1 MTKQDVLDFYGGTV
15 RAAKALG
22 RTKGAVS
29 QWSEDLPL
37 NLQFEIEGRTR
48 GKLKADLAKNT
59 PRATSAASVPQP

>member
-29 QWSEDLPL
+29 QWSDDLPL
-37 NLQFEIEGRTR
+37 NLQYEIEGRTR
-48 GKLKADLAKNT
+48 GKLKADLAKNSLRG
-59 PRATSAASVPQP
+59 PQAASVPQP